1 MTLLTPSPGNVSF
14 LVLGTVTT
22 PRRFSLVVIVGLV
35 GSVQGLVFTKRLDS
49 DGACTVS
56 LPVAASVVG
65 EGFRTDAA
73 SQVKAL

>member
-1 MTLLTPSPGNVSF
+1 M
-14 LVLGTVTT
+14 
-22 PRRFSLVVIVGLV
+22 SLIAVGRV

-56 LPVAASVVG
+56 LPVAAAVVG
-65 EGFRTDAA
+65 EVFRTDAA